1 MQNANSDN
9 HNLQNCNL
17 NETHGFNGFCQ
28 PSLKLFD
35 SSLAHMH
42 HFHYSMHTQADL
54 RPTNYF
60 DVLLPTPK
68 ISRTCVEIRLK
79 ILRKTFQR
87 WPSPELS
94 ATSISVLV
102 THWDVLLAVWRNWWP
117 FTNISTNAES
127 QFWIMTPDLC
137 CNSVE
142 RLVESCK
149 RDKLYGHQN
158 RAAQPAPGL
167 ASIFQ
172 IVISLCKPGCY

>member
-79 ILRKTFQR
+79 ILRKTFLR
-87 WPSPELS
+87 WPGPELS

-102 THWDVLLAVWRNWWP
+102 RDVLLAV
-117 FTNISTNAES
+117 
-127 QFWIMTPDLC
+127 
-137 CNSVE
+137 
-142 RLVESCK
+142 
-149 RDKLYGHQN
+149 
-158 RAAQPAPGL
+158 
-167 ASIFQ
+167 
-172 IVISLCKPGCY
+172 